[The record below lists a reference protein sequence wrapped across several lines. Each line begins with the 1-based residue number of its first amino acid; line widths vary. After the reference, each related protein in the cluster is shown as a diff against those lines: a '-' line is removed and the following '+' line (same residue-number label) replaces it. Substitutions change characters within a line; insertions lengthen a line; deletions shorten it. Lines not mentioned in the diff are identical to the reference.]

1 MWILMFQFRSVQT
14 SCSLEGLCDF
24 PDLDAADAPKHLL
37 AQQVAD
43 TRARQTWKT
52 LYKTLSLQPNLEL
65 PIL

>member
-1 MWILMFQFRSVQT
+1 MWMLMFQFRSVQT
-14 SCSLEGLCDF
+14 SCSLEGLCGF
-24 PDLDAADAPKHLL
+24 PDLDAADAHKHLL